1 MTATQQHIEDIE
13 QELHNLTFED
23 IERIDISQEED

>member
-23 IERIDISQEED
+23 IEQIDISQEED

>member
-13 QELHNLTFED
+13 QEIHNLTFED
-23 IERIDISQEED
+23 IEDIDIDSTQD